1 MKVNIYL
8 EGKKEITRNYKF
20 KKADNYRPHHKIQKN
35 SMVFSLINLLTHLY
49 NKAFPTFFGCKFFD
63 HLFI

>member
-20 KKADNYRPHHKIQKN
+20 KKADNYRTHHKIQKK
-35 SMVFSLINLLTHLY
+35 T
-49 NKAFPTFFGCKFFD
+49 
-63 HLFI
+63 